1 MPSFPH
7 EFLVD
12 LFRGRGELAPALL
25 DACAGIA
32 YRHDRVEQ
40 TSIDLSQV
48 VSTEYR
54 ADAVVE
60 LHEHGRDRP
69 VAAIIV
75 EVQLNTDRDKR
86 HAWPVYVAAL
96 RAKLHCPVVLLVLT
110 PEPDVAIWARKPISL
125 GHPGFSLVPVVIEL
139 ADVPRVTEPSDAQQ
153 LPELAILS
161 TMAHPE
167 LEVAT
172 AAISAIPGLP
182 EDQAKLYWDVIMA
195 ALPHRLR
202 AIMEARMKG
211 YVYQSD
217 FARKYYFQ
225 GHEEG
230 LVKGHEA
237 GLVKGRE
244 EGRERGL
251 AEGQRRAVLALLA
264 AKLDALTEDDRAVI
278 DAVQDESTLT
288 ELIGT
293 VARAGSPAEV
303 RAALA
308 AAVTSLR

>member
-1 MPSFPH
+1 
-7 EFLVD
+7 
-12 LFRGRGELAPALL
+12 LL
-25 DACAGIA
+25 DACAGLA

-54 ADAVVE
+54 ADAVVV
-60 LHEHGRDRP
+60 LHKRGRDAP

-75 EVQLNTDRDKR
+75 EVQLNLDRHKKR
-86 HAWPVYVAAL
+86 TWPVYVAAL
-96 RAKLHCPVVLLVLT
+96 RAKLRCPVVLLVLT
-110 PEPDVAIWARKPISL
+110 PDRDVAIWARKPIDL
-125 GHPGFSLVPVVIEL
+125 GHPGFSLAPVVIEL

-161 TMAHPE
+161 AMAHPE

-182 EDQAKLYWDVIMA
+182 EDQAKLYWDVVMA
-195 ALPHRLR
+195 ALPHPIRKIL
-202 AIMEARMKG
+202 EARMKG

-230 LVKGHEA
+230 LVKGREE
-237 GLVKGRE
+237 GRE

-264 AKLDALTEDDRAVI
+264 AKLEAVTDDDQAVI
-278 DAVQDESTLT
+278 EAIQDASVLT
-288 ELIGT
+288 ALIGR
-293 VARAGSPAEV
+293 VARATSAAEIH
-303 RAALA
+303 AALTA
-308 AAVTSLR
+308 AATATSPR

>member
-1 MPSFPH
+1 VPSFPH

-25 DACAGIA
+25 DACAGLA

-54 ADAVVE
+54 ADAVVV
-60 LHEHGRDRP
+60 LHKRGRDAP

-75 EVQLNTDRDKR
+75 EVQLNLDRHKKR
-86 HAWPVYVAAL
+86 TWPVYVAAL
-96 RAKLHCPVVLLVLT
+96 RAKLRCPVVLLVLT
-110 PEPDVAIWARKPISL
+110 PDRDVAIWARKPIDL
-125 GHPGFSLVPVVIEL
+125 GHPGFSLAPVVIEL

-161 TMAHPE
+161 AMAHPE

-182 EDQAKLYWDVIMA
+182 EDQAKLYWDVVMA
-195 ALPHRLR
+195 ALPHPIRKIL
-202 AIMEARMKG
+202 EARMKG

-230 LVKGHEA
+230 LVKGREE
-237 GLVKGRE
+237 GRE

-251 AEGQRRAVLALLA
+251 AEGQRRAVIALLA
-264 AKLDALTEDDRAVI
+264 AKLEAVTDDDQAVI
-278 DAVQDESTLT
+278 EAIQDASVLT
-288 ELIGT
+288 ALIGR
-293 VARAGSPAEV
+293 VARATSAAEIH
-303 RAALA
+303 AALTA
-308 AAVTSLR
+308 AATATSPR

>member
-25 DACAGIA
+25 DACAGLA

-54 ADAVVE
+54 ADAVVV
-60 LHEHGRDRP
+60 LHKRGRDAP

-75 EVQLNTDRDKR
+75 EVQLNLDRHKKR
-86 HAWPVYVAAL
+86 TWPVYVAAL
-96 RAKLHCPVVLLVLT
+96 RAKLRCPVVLLVLT
-110 PEPDVAIWARKPISL
+110 PDRDVAIWARKPIDL
-125 GHPGFSLVPVVIEL
+125 GHPGFSLAPVVIEL

-161 TMAHPE
+161 AMAHPE

-182 EDQAKLYWDVIMA
+182 EDQAKLYWDVVMA
-195 ALPHRLR
+195 ALPHPIRKIL
-202 AIMEARMKG
+202 EARMKG

-230 LVKGHEA
+230 LVKGREE
-237 GLVKGRE
+237 GRE

-251 AEGQRRAVLALLA
+251 AEGQRRAVIALLA
-264 AKLDALTEDDRAVI
+264 AKLEAVTDDDQAVI
-278 DAVQDESTLT
+278 EAIQDASVLT
-288 ELIGT
+288 ALIGR
-293 VARAGSPAEV
+293 VARATSAAEIH
-303 RAALA
+303 AALTA
-308 AAVTSLR
+308 AATATSPR